1 MGRHKKQE
9 ATMNEE
15 EKVVE
20 EVAEEVVTSEPIENE
35 VEEEVDP
42 EAPQMACPGCGATFF
57 HVNHFA
63 KVNAK
68 GQMFDEVIDF
78 HCLGCNKN
86 RLQFEDLVESR
97 H

>member
-1 MGRHKKQE
+1 MSRHKKLEE
-9 ATMNEE
+9 ATMPEE
-15 EKVVE
+15 VIETKPEDVEQVE
-20 EVAEEVVTSEPIENE
+20 EGFDKESPV
-35 VEEEVDP
+35 
-42 EAPQMACPGCGATFF
+42 MACPGCGATFF

-63 KVNAK
+63 KINEK

-86 RLQFEDLVESR
+86 RLQYEDLKVS